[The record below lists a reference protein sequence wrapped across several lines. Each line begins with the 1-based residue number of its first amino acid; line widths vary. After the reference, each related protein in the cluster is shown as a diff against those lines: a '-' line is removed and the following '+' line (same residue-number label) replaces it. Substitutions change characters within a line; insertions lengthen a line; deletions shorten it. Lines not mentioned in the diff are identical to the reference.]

1 MSDDQSESGA
11 KGTRG
16 RKGKT
21 PQDLDLAAADVRE
34 IASDAPAAN
43 ESPVANAEAA
53 PVESRPE
60 AETPAPTSPDAPE
73 ASAETPVEPAAGSP
87 SESPAG
93 PAPLAAPA
101 SPSKALPAVIGLV
114 AGLIGGIGGAVIAP
128 KVVGPQMVGALG
140 LAQNAN
146 TEANTALNERLAK
159 AEAGLAAARTRED
172 SLRSEIAAL
181 GSKIT
186 GEGETARKA
195 LESLE
200 VRSARLAQPNPDID
214 TLKSRLGTLEGE
226 SKVLP
231 KEVSVLGT
239 KVETLQPKLDTL
251 EKTLETLAGRMAA
264 VGSKDALAL
273 ANGRLAAQSLLE
285 DEFGAGKPY
294 ASTLELL
301 TRMGGEASLIAL
313 VRPFAEAGA
322 PAPKTLLADFVA
334 LKPKAPPAPAGDTGL
349 MDRAKKAAL
358 SLVQIRRTGD
368 VAGKDDEA
376 IFSRTEAA
384 LAKADLSAAL
394 AATAQLSPAL
404 APAFAP
410 WRTRLEAR
418 IKAGE
423 AVKLLRR
430 DAQSALARAAA
441 SAK

>member
-21 PQDLDLAAADVRE
+21 PQDLDLAATDVRE
-34 IASDAPAAN
+34 IASNAPAAN
-43 ESPVANAEAA
+43 ADAV
-53 PVESRPE
+53 PVEPQPE
-60 AETPAPTSPDAPE
+60 AETTANASLDAPE
-73 ASAETPVEPAAGSP
+73 APAELPAETPAEPAP
-87 SESPAG
+87 VT
-93 PAPLAAPA
+93 APA

-114 AGLIGGIGGAVIAP
+114 AGLIGGVGGAVMAP

-140 LAQNAN
+140 LAQGAN
-146 TEANTALNERLAK
+146 TEASTALSERLAK
-159 AEAGLAAARTRED
+159 AEAGLAAALAAAKTRED

-186 GEGETARKA
+186 GEGENARKA

-214 TLKSRLGTLEGE
+214 ALKSRLGTLEGE

-231 KEVSVLGT
+231 KEVGVLGT
-239 KVETLQPKLDTL
+239 KVETLQPKLDSL
-251 EKTLETLAGRMAA
+251 EKTLETLTGRMAA

-285 DEFGAGKPY
+285 DEFASGKPY

-322 PAPKTLLADFVA
+322 PAPKTLLADFTA
-334 LKPKAPPAPAGDTGL
+334 LKPKAAPAPAAETS
-349 MDRAKKAAL
+349 MVDRAKKAAL

-376 IFSRTEAA
+376 IFARTEAA
-384 LAKADLSAAL
+384 LAKSDLSAAL

-430 DAQSALARAAA
+430 DAQGALARAAA

>member
-1 MSDDQSESGA
+1 MSNDQSASAE

-21 PQDLDLAAADVRE
+21 PQDLDLAATDVRE

-43 ESPVANAEAA
+43 DAPAA
-53 PVESRPE
+53 DAGSTSSDARPE
-60 AETPAPTSPDAPE
+60 AETPADSS
-73 ASAETPVEPAAGSP
+73 ASAAETPAETPAETAP
-87 SESPAG
+87 ESPAG
-93 PAPLAAPA
+93 PEPVAPPA

-128 KVVGPQMVGALG
+128 KVVGPQMVGMLG
-140 LAQNAN
+140 LAQNS
-146 TEANTALNERLAK
+146 TPEASAALNERLAK
-159 AEAGLAAARTRED
+159 AETGLASALAAAKLRED

-186 GEGETARKA
+186 GEGENARKA

-214 TLKSRLGTLEGE
+214 ALKSRLGTLEGE

-231 KEVSVLGT
+231 KEVGVLGT

-251 EKTLETLAGRMAA
+251 EKTLETLTGRMAA

-285 DEFGAGKPY
+285 DEFDAAKPY

-322 PAPKTLLADFVA
+322 PAPKTLLADFTA
-334 LKPKAPPAPAGDTGL
+334 LKPKAAPAPAAETG
-349 MDRAKKAAL
+349 MVDRAKKAAL

-368 VAGKDDEA
+368 AAGKDDEA
-376 IFSRTEAA
+376 VFTRTEAA
-384 LAKADLSAAL
+384 LAKSDLSAAL

-430 DAQSALARAAA
+430 DAQGALARAAA